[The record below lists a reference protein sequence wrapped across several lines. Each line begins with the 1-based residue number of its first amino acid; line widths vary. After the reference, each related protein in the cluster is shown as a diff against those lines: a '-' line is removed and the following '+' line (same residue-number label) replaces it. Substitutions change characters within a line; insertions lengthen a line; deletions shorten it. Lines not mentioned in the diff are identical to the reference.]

1 MALIL
6 SVALM
11 NEPGALARVTA
22 ELAAADLNIE
32 AFVGDTQAEVGV
44 ARLLVDDPEK
54 GYEVLQEAGHPV
66 QVVRG
71 VSVGMENRVGSL
83 SEVMRELGKADVN
96 VELIFGSTGGADRG
110 EAILLCD
117 DVDTAQR
124 VLDGA

>member
-6 SVALM
+6 SVVLM

-32 AFVGDTQAEVGV
+32 AFVADTQTEVGV

-54 GYEVLQEAGHPV
+54 GYEVLQGAGHPV
-66 QVVRG
+66 QVIRG

-83 SEVMRELGKADVN
+83 SDVLRELGRAEVN
-96 VELIFGSTGGADRG
+96 VELVFGSTGGADRG

-117 DVDTAQR
+117 DVETAQE
-124 VLDGA
+124 VLGGA

>member
-11 NEPGALARVTA
+11 NEPGALARVAA

-44 ARLLVDDPEK
+44 ARFLVDDPEA

-66 QVVRG
+66 QVIRG

-83 SEVMRELGKADVN
+83 SEVMQELGKADVN
-96 VELIFGSTGGADRG
+96 VELIFGSTGGADQG

-124 VLDGA
+124 ILDGG